1 MNKTINTD
9 VEIEITP
16 TDLLE
21 YLVETDHIEQSRFI
35 YKLSSYHSRYISSF
49 CMQLRYIV
57 DYLKERYDEDSLR
70 QIKRMMDDVY
80 SHLGEIDEY

>member
-21 YLVETDHIEQSRFI
+21 YLVDTDHVEQGKFI
-35 YKLSSYHSRYISSF
+35 YKLSCYYNRYISSF

-57 DYLKERYDEDSLR
+57 DYLKERYDEDDLR
-70 QIKRMMDDVY
+70 QIKRMIDDIY
-80 SHLGEIDEY
+80 SHLGEVEE

>member
-9 VEIEITP
+9 IEIEITP

-21 YLVETDHIEQSRFI
+21 YLVETDHVEQGEFI
-35 YKLSSYHSRYISSF
+35 YKLSCYHKRYVSSF

-57 DYLKERYDEDSLR
+57 DYLKEIYDEDELR
-70 QIKRMMDDVY
+70 QIKRMMDDIY
-80 SHLGEIDEY
+80 SHLGEVNEY

>member
-21 YLVETDHIEQSRFI
+21 YLVETDHVEQGNFI
-35 YKLSSYHSRYISSF
+35 YNLSQYHTKYVGSF

-57 DYLKERYDEDSLR
+57 DYLKGRYDEDNLR
-70 QIKRMMDDVY
+70 QIKRMIDDIY
-80 SHLGEIDEY
+80 SHLEEIDEY

>member
-21 YLVETDHIEQSRFI
+21 YLIETDHVEQGKFI
-35 YKLSSYHSRYISSF
+35 YKLASYHNRYVSSF

-57 DYLKERYDEDSLR
+57 DYLKGGYDEDDLR
-70 QIKRMMDDVY
+70 QIKRMIDDIY
-80 SHLGEIDEY
+80 SHLGGVEE

>member
-21 YLVETDHIEQSRFI
+21 YLVDTDHVEQGDFI
-35 YKLSSYHSRYISSF
+35 YKLSCYHNRYVSSF
-49 CMQLRYIV
+49 SMQLRYIV
-57 DYLKERYDEDSLR
+57 DYLKEKYDEDNLR
-70 QIKRMMDDVY
+70 QIKRMIDDIY
-80 SHLGEIDEY
+80 SYLGEVN

>member
-21 YLVETDHIEQSRFI
+21 YLIETDHVEQGKFI
-35 YKLSSYHSRYISSF
+35 YKLASYHNRYVSSF

-57 DYLKERYDEDSLR
+57 DYLKERYDEDDLR
-70 QIKRMMDDVY
+70 QIKRMIDDIY
-80 SHLGEIDEY
+80 SHLGGVEE

>member
-1 MNKTINTD
+1 MNKAINTD

-21 YLVETDHIEQSRFI
+21 YLIETDHVEQGKFI
-35 YKLSSYHSRYISSF
+35 YKLSSYHNRYVSSF

-57 DYLKERYDEDSLR
+57 DYLKERYDEDDLR
-70 QIKRMMDDVY
+70 QIKRMIDDIY
-80 SHLGEIDEY
+80 SHLGEVDEY